1 MGFLLSQYLPT
12 FRKVQKEYATRGAI
26 ILSPMTET
34 EQQRA
39 LREAS
44 LSRETWRLF
53 RILSEFVDGFDVMSE
68 IGAGVT
74 VFGSARTKPGEKY
87 YDLAVE
93 CGRKICEKHF
103 AVITGGGP
111 GIMEAANKGAHQ
123 CGGHS
128 VGLNID
134 LPFEQKPNP
143 YQTHEINF
151 RYFFVRKVMF
161 VKYACGFIIF
171 PGGFGTLDELFETLT
186 LTQTLKIAKFPIV
199 LIGHDFWDGLLDW
212 ARSTM
217 DQKFHTISPEDLDL
231 VTVTDDVDEAI
242 DIIFKNFDPKKWKT
256 QVRPA
261 MPGPRLDTAHLEEE
275 LEK

>member
-1 MGFLLSQYLPT
+1 
-12 FRKVQKEYATRGAI
+12 
-26 ILSPMTET
+26 MTED
-34 EQQRA
+34 EQHRA

-74 VFGSARTKPGEKY
+74 IFGSARTKPGEKY
-87 YDLAVE
+87 YEMAVDA
-93 CGRKICEKHF
+93 GRKVCGKKF

-111 GIMEAANKGAHQ
+111 GIMEAANKGAMQ

-143 YQTHEINF
+143 YQTHPITF

-171 PGGFGTLDELFETLT
+171 PGGFGTLDELFETIT
-186 LTQTLKIAKFPIV
+186 LMQTMKIHPFPVV

-212 ARSTM
+212 ARQTM
-217 DQKFHTISPEDLDL
+217 DEEFHTISPEDLDL
-231 VTVTDDVDEAI
+231 VHVTDDVDEAV
-242 DIIFKNFDPKKWKT
+242 DIIYKNFEPKKWKS
-256 QVRPA
+256 QIRPA
-261 MPGPRLDTAHLEEE
+261 MPGPRLDTAHLERE
-275 LEK
+275 LEDEG

>member
-1 MGFLLSQYLPT
+1 
-12 FRKVQKEYATRGAI
+12 
-26 ILSPMTET
+26 MTEN

-68 IGAGVT
+68 IGAGIT
-74 VFGSARTKPGEKY
+74 VFGSARTKPGDKY
-87 YDLAVE
+87 YELAME
-93 CGRKICEKHF
+93 CGRKICDKHF

-111 GIMEAANKGAHQ
+111 GIMEAANKGASQ

-143 YQTHEINF
+143 YQTHELNF

-171 PGGFGTLDELFETLT
+171 PGGFGTLDELFETIT
-186 LTQTLKIAKFPIV
+186 LMQTQKIHPFPVV

-212 ARSTM
+212 ARQTL
-217 DQKFHTISPEDLDL
+217 DQQFHTISPDDLDL
-231 VTVTDDVDEAI
+231 VKVTDDVDEAI
-242 DIIFKNFDPKKWKT
+242 DIIHQNFDPTKWKT

-261 MPGPRLDTAHLEEE
+261 MPGPRLDTAHLEQD

>member
-1 MGFLLSQYLPT
+1 MDNN
-12 FRKVQKEYATRGAI
+12 QK
-26 ILSPMTET
+26 
-34 EQQRA
+34 QQD
-39 LREAS
+39 REIA

-53 RILSEFVDGFDVMSE
+53 RILSEFVDGFDVMSG

-74 VFGSARTKPGEKY
+74 VFGSARTQPGEKY

-93 CGRKICEKHF
+93 CGKKICDKKF

-111 GIMEAANKGAHQ
+111 GIMEAANKGAHD

-134 LPFEQKPNP
+134 LPFEQEPNP
-143 YQTHEINF
+143 YQTHALDF

-161 VKYACGFIIF
+161 VKYSCGFIIF

-186 LTQTLKIAKFPIV
+186 LIQTQKIHPFPVV
-199 LIGHDFWDGLLDW
+199 LIGHDFWDGMLDW
-212 ARSTM
+212 VRGTL
-217 DQKFHTISPEDLDL
+217 DETFHTISHKDLDL
-231 VTVTDDVDEAI
+231 IHITDDVDEAI
-242 DIIFKNFDPKKWKT
+242 KIIMDNFDPTKWKN
-256 QVRPA
+256 QKRPA
-261 MPGPRLDTAHLEEE
+261 MPGPSLKTAHLEED

>member
-1 MGFLLSQYLPT
+1 
-12 FRKVQKEYATRGAI
+12 
-26 ILSPMTET
+26 MTEN

-68 IGAGVT
+68 IGAGIT
-74 VFGSARTKPGEKY
+74 VFGSARTKPGDKY
-87 YDLAVE
+87 YELAVQ
-93 CGRKICEKHF
+93 CGRKICDKHF

-111 GIMEAANKGAHQ
+111 GIMEAANKGASQ

-143 YQTHEINF
+143 YQTHELNF

-171 PGGFGTLDELFETLT
+171 PGGFGTLDELFETIT
-186 LTQTLKIAKFPIV
+186 LMQTQKIHPFPVV

-212 ARSTM
+212 ARQTL
-217 DQKFHTISPEDLDL
+217 DQQFHTISPDDLDL
-231 VTVTDDVDEAI
+231 VKVTDDVDEAI
-242 DIIFKNFDPKKWKT
+242 DIIHQNFDPTKWKT

-261 MPGPRLDTAHLEEE
+261 MPGPRLDTAHLEQD
-275 LEK
+275 LEN

>member
-1 MGFLLSQYLPT
+1 
-12 FRKVQKEYATRGAI
+12 
-26 ILSPMTET
+26 MTET

-39 LREAS
+39 IREVA

-93 CGRKICEKHF
+93 CGSKICAKHF

-171 PGGFGTLDELFETLT
+171 PGGFGTLDELFETIT
-186 LTQTLKIAKFPIV
+186 LMQTMKIHPFPVV

-231 VTVTDDVDEAI
+231 VHVTDDVDEAI
-242 DIIFKNFDPKKWKT
+242 GIIYKNFDPKKWKT
-256 QVRPA
+256 QIRPA

-275 LEK
+275 LEADK